1 MPESLE
7 ETLQTLESRAAATQK
22 SAEAVARAAKKL
34 AAAARSGDVAAIDR
48 GIAELERLATTV
60 ANEQET
66 TAASWEFPIADYI
79 ESGDYER
86 ELFQAAEE
94 AGLVLREQDGRI
106 FSYPVLVRI
115 LRGGDA
121 GVVTVDKK
129 RTRLLRPSALI
140 AHLRELRERP
150 PKSNSA
156 QFLQALFETY
166 RRATASRPGAVVELI
181 DLYDLMTLFPGL
193 RREYSRQEFA
203 RDVYILDRTRTVAV
217 SGYTM
222 ELSAST
228 GTRGSRSLRII
239 DETGTERMYFG
250 VSFRSDARP

>member
-1 MPESLE
+1 M
-7 ETLQTLESRAAATQK
+7 SRRRPPPVGSSQ
-22 SAEAVARAAKKL
+22 SP
-34 AAAARSGDVAAIDR
+34 
-48 GIAELERLATTV
+48 TTSK
-60 ANEQET
+60 A
-66 TAASWEFPIADYI
+66 
-79 ESGDYER
+79 DYER

-193 RREYSRQEFA
+193 RREYSRG
-203 RDVYILDRTRTVAV
+203 RTPSRATRWSSRHRPVPVAPV
-217 SGYTM
+217 RSGSSTRRVRNGCT
-222 ELSAST
+222 SA
-228 GTRGSRSLRII
+228 
-239 DETGTERMYFG
+239 
-250 VSFRSDARP
+250 